1 MILPSKHIKLAN
13 SLLNLGAILL
23 NNLEEKCTVTLLWD
37 RTQKYSEVKT
47 FERFTLGLDLLFTLN
62 LVEMHEGLIMKVRK

>member
-23 NNLEEKCTVTLLWD
+23 NNLDEKYTVTLLWD
-37 RTQKYSEVKT
+37 RTRGLPEVKT

-62 LVEMHEGLIMKVRK
+62 LVEFHGGSITKVRK